1 MLANILK
8 SWNCE
13 ITLATNGQL
22 ALEEINRK
30 KIDLVFMDAHM
41 PLMSGFEAI
50 KEIRRHPNPTIANM
64 PIISISA
71 SVLKAEQQEAMD
83 AGANEVVGKP
93 FDPIKLYKTIDAL
106 LSKLK

>member
-1 MLANILK
+1 
-8 SWNCE
+8 
-13 ITLATNGQL
+13 
-22 ALEEINRK
+22 
-30 KIDLVFMDAHM
+30 MDAHM

-50 KEIRRHPNPTIANM
+50 KEIRRHVDPTIANM

-71 SVLKAEQQEAMD
+71 SVLKAEQQEALD

-93 FDPIKLYKTIDAL
+93 FDPIKLYKTIEAL